1 MVTTMRRVFWIA
13 LLGILVT
20 PAVARAQGEE
30 VVYYHTDAIG
40 SVRMITDP
48 SGTVLARYDY
58 TPFGQPWN
66 PPGTVEAMQFA
77 GKERE
82 LQDGNLQDVLDHFLA
97 RDVLSFTGRFTTVDP
112 GHVNG
117 DVFDPQSWNSYAY
130 ARNNSFVYTDPSGTE
145 YQICAFGGR
154 DFPGSCGWIS
164 NPSFFDLINNPGPGI
179 RLSGG
184 WIYAGNVKVGSY
196 RTAGFGDW
204 AQLTGALSSGWLRE
218 QATSMAIGATIAATG
233 GLTAGAFSGG
243 LAIESSLSIAR
254 GVSSNTLNHIFGKAA
269 HNLSSLVARFGS
281 REAAFS
287 AVRSATQAAVRA
299 KGITG
304 IFETT
309 VRVGG
314 QSVVVRGNV
323 INGIARIGT
332 FFVP

>member
-145 YQICAFGGR
+145 YQICAFGGG

-179 RLSGG
+179 RLSGASADTQ
-184 WIYAGNVKVGSY
+184 IPHLI
-196 RTAGFGDW
+196 D
-204 AQLTGALSSGWLRE
+204 
-218 QATSMAIGATIAATG
+218 TSNPAI
-233 GLTAGAFSGG
+233 
-243 LAIESSLSIAR
+243 
-254 GVSSNTLNHIFGKAA
+254 N
-269 HNLSSLVARFGS
+269 
-281 REAAFS
+281 
-287 AVRSATQAAVRA
+287 
-299 KGITG
+299 
-304 IFETT
+304 
-309 VRVGG
+309 
-314 QSVVVRGNV
+314 
-323 INGIARIGT
+323 
-332 FFVP
+332 